1 MFVLGTAAAILIIF
15 GAVLLRA
22 TLSQIR
28 KGRLVRATG
37 SVAVGASAA
46 VLGTA
51 AILLA
56 VSYMGYHRLTAE
68 QHVAI
73 IEFTKDE
80 GQTYLARLMLEGEL
94 DRMFSMR
101 GDEWQLDARVLTWK
115 PPATVL
121 GLDPVYRLERL
132 SGRYTNIERER
143 SEPRTVYSLANER
156 PLDIWSFARE
166 YPRFAP
172 GVDAFY
178 GTATYLPIADGA
190 RFQVTLSRDALIA
203 RPANEAAREAVGDW
217 GGKQE

>member
-1 MFVLGTAAAILIIF
+1 MIVLGVAAAILIIL
-15 GAVLLRA
+15 GAVFLRT

-46 VLGTA
+46 ALGTA

-56 VSYMGYHRLTAE
+56 ISYMGYHRLTAE

-73 IEFTKDE
+73 IEFTRDE
-80 GQTYLARLMLEGEL
+80 ENTFVARLMLEGEL

-115 PPATVL
+115 PPATIL

-132 SGRYTNIERER
+132 SGRYTNIDRER

-166 YPRFAP
+166 YPRFTP

>member
-1 MFVLGTAAAILIIF
+1 MLVLGTAAAILIIF
-15 GAVLLRA
+15 AAVLLRA

-80 GQTYLARLMLEGEL
+80 EQTYLARLMLEGEL

-115 PPATVL
+115 PPATLL

-143 SEPRTVYSLANER
+143 SEPRTVYSLADER
-156 PLDIWSFARE
+156 PLDIWRFARE

-178 GTATYLPIADGA
+178 GTAAYLPIADGA

-203 RPANEAAREAVGDW
+203 RPANEAAREAVGNW
-217 GGKQE
+217 GGEQE

>member
-1 MFVLGTAAAILIIF
+1 MIVLGIAAAILIIF
-15 GAVLLRA
+15 AAVLLRA

-73 IEFTKDE
+73 IEFSKDE
-80 GQTYLARLMLEGEL
+80 EQTYVARLMLEGEL

-115 PPATVL
+115 PPATIL